1 VRRATSV
8 GTTGETTIV
17 TSQVPPPADA
27 AAADEPARRAGSSG
41 RRRRALAG
49 ALIGAVLVGAVGAVL
64 AATAD
69 PEVSASALV
78 QSYPDPAAVENPTT
92 GSVDGDQAARNATY
106 VETELVS
113 LNSADLAGQVAAAV
127 GQPVADVQLEAVRV
141 GDSNVITITATAG
154 SAAQATAQAQS
165 AADLYVAGRQQ
176 RLSARITGLQ
186 ATVETQLAGNQQALD
201 SLPSPPANGVD
212 VNEQQRAALAQQ
224 NIELLG
230 ARDTLQRAAADT
242 GQVAGVIQQAT
253 VQPTGALSTAVLTV
267 VAAALVG
274 ALLGGVLAPVVSS
287 LRGRVRDAQDVTGLG
302 VPVIGPD
309 LPAAARGRR
318 AGNLRRVVQLQ
329 ALQLPDGP
337 VNGGSLAVVGP
348 GPGVGSTF
356 TAVAHARHAALRRP
370 TLFVGYDLDE
380 AGEVLGGLQEPS
392 LLVLGGRRDTAGHSV
407 PDARPTELLIRRV
420 TGTPGLAAL
429 VVPTGGSIDDL
440 VPSGL
445 VDAAAEAGWAV
456 VVDAPPLD
464 RSVEGLRAAL
474 QCRETV
480 LVAAA
485 GASRIDDV
493 DRGVQILHGAG
504 ATPAGIV
511 VNHAP
516 RSRRSPTDQSH
527 PAPAEQPTPTPAAAA
542 PAAPAMAMADPVQ
555 DPAPE
560 TTQPPRDGQDDTGRL
575 PVIPAEERAGL
586 PTNRG

>member
-1 VRRATSV
+1 M
-8 GTTGETTIV
+8 
-17 TSQVPPPADA
+17 TSQVVPPADA
-27 AAADEPARRAGSSG
+27 ATTDEPARRAGSSG
-41 RRRRALAG
+41 RRRRALTG
-49 ALIGAVLVGAVGAVL
+49 ALIGAVVLGALGGVL

-92 GSVDGDQAARNATY
+92 GAVDGDQAARNATY

-113 LNSADLAGQVAAAV
+113 LNSADLADQVAASV
-127 GQPVADVQLEAVRV
+127 GEPVADVDLEAVRV

-154 SAAQATAQAQS
+154 TEQQAAAQAQA
-165 AADLYVAGRQQ
+165 AADIYVAGRQQ
-176 RLSARITGLQ
+176 RLADRITGLQ
-186 ATVETQLAGNQQALD
+186 GTVDTQLTANQQALD
-201 SLPSPPANGVD
+201 ALPNPPTNGVD

-224 NIELLG
+224 NVELLG

-253 VQPTGALSTAVLTV
+253 AQPSGALSTAVLTV
-267 VAAALVG
+267 VAAVLVG
-274 ALLGGVLAPVVSS
+274 ALLGGVLAPVASS

-302 VPVIGPD
+302 VPVLSPA
-309 LPAAARGRR
+309 LPVASRGRR

-348 GPGVGSTF
+348 GPRVGTTF

-370 TLFVGYDLDE
+370 TLLVGHDLDE
-380 AGEVLGGLQEPS
+380 LADVLGGLQEPT
-392 LLVLGGRRDTAGHSV
+392 LLVLGGRRDTAGHAI
-407 PDARPTELLIRRV
+407 PDERPSELLVRKV
-420 TGTPGLAAL
+420 GTAPGLAVV
-429 VVPTGGSIDDL
+429 VVPRGSSIDDL

-464 RSVEGLRAAL
+464 GSDEGLRAAL

-480 LVAAA
+480 LVAAV

-493 DRGVQILHGAG
+493 DRAVQILHGAG

-511 VNHAP
+511 VNQAP
-516 RSRRSPTDQSH
+516 RGRRGRTQAGPATEEPNTVAPVGD
-527 PAPAEQPTPTPAAAA
+527 PAPAVEARPAQAPAAA
-542 PAAPAMAMADPVQ
+542 DLT
-555 DPAPE
+555 E
-560 TTQPPRDGQDDTGRL
+560 DTGRL
-575 PVIPAEERAGL
+575 PVVPAEERAGL
-586 PTNRG
+586 PTNRA